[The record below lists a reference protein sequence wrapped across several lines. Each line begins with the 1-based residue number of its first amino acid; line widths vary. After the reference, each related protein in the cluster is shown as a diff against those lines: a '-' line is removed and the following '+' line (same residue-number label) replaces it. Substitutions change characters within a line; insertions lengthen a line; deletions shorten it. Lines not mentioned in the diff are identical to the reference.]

1 MGHDVGSRRRLVVA
15 LTLWCLV
22 IAGLIASCSAVQ
34 AAPQALA
41 PVAAP
46 TASSAQT
53 VVVTPSATVR
63 PTITPRTR
71 PARIDGLPVVF
82 VDELPREAQQTLALI
97 RRGGPFPYR
106 QDGTIFQNRERRL
119 PIKPRG
125 YYREYTVRTPG
136 ERDRGA
142 RRIVMGAGGE
152 IYYTAD
158 HYESFVRVIEP

>member
-1 MGHDVGSRRRLVVA
+1 MNDAGSRLHQLVVVLA
-15 LTLWCLV
+15 LWCLV
-22 IAGLIASCSAVQ
+22 VTGLIASCSAAPAASQ
-34 AAPQALA
+34 APT
-41 PVAAP
+41 VAATP
-46 TASSAQT
+46 TAPPNQT
-53 VVVTPSATVR
+53 VAATPAATVQ
-63 PTITPRTR
+63 PTVASRTR

-97 RRGGPFPYR
+97 RHGGPFPYR

-158 HYESFVRVIEP
+158 HYESFVRVIER

>member
-1 MGHDVGSRRRLVVA
+1 MPA
-15 LTLWCLV
+15 
-22 IAGLIASCSAVQ
+22 
-34 AAPQALA
+34 
-41 PVAAP
+41 
-46 TASSAQT
+46 
-53 VVVTPSATVR
+53 ATVQ
-63 PTITPRTR
+63 PTVAPRTR
-71 PARIDGLPVVF
+71 PARIDGLTVVF
-82 VDELPREAQQTLALI
+82 VDELPREAQYTLALI

-158 HYESFVRVIEP
+158 HYESFVRVIER

>member
-1 MGHDVGSRRRLVVA
+1 MMRDARLRRLVVA
-15 LTLWCLV
+15 LALWCAAV
-22 IAGLIASCSAVQ
+22 VGSIGACS
-34 AAPQALA
+34 AAPQGPASY
-41 PVAAP
+41 AAP
-46 TASSAQT
+46 TTLPTQIVAAA
-53 VVVTPSATVR
+53 PSATAR
-63 PTITPRTR
+63 PTVAPQTR

-142 RRIVMGAGGE
+142 RRLVVGDGGE

-158 HYESFVRVIEP
+158 HYESFARVVTR

>member
-1 MGHDVGSRRRLVVA
+1 MTHDARWRRFVIA
-15 LTLWCLV
+15 LALWCLAV
-22 IAGLIASCSAVQ
+22 AGLIASCSAAQ

-41 PVAAP
+41 SVAAS
-46 TASSAQT
+46 TASPAPT
-53 VVVTPSATVR
+53 IVATPSATVQ
-63 PTITPRTR
+63 PTLMPRTR

-97 RRGGPFPYR
+97 RQGGPFPYR

-142 RRIVMGAGGE
+142 RRLVIGNGGE

-158 HYESFVRVIEP
+158 HYESFVRVIKR